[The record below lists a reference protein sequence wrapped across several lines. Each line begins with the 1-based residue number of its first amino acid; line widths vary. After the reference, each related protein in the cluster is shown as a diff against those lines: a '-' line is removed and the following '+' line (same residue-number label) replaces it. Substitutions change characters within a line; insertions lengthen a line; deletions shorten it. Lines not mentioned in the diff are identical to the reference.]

1 MVVDEVDE
9 DELDEDEDEV
19 LVAVDKVE
27 GILVVD

>member
-1 MVVDEVDE
+1 MVDEVDE